1 MSVITSAVAR
11 WNICPLSCVPAGTIE
26 RFLEDYFM
34 ILTQFNLVNKDLVVL
49 NCFFDASFMTWGHVV
64 QI

>member
-1 MSVITSAVAR
+1 M
-11 WNICPLSCVPAGTIE
+11 PAGTNE

-49 NCFFDASFMTWGHVV
+49 NCFFDASFMTSNMTNLV
-64 QI
+64 